1 MGQILNDTLSQIYE
15 NLGDEIKN
23 LNVQRVVV
31 GLFFTGVKLSNGVC
45 GVSYTPLKSFPQAV
59 CCPSQAAVMPK
70 SGNICGKN
78 VKTLLKDITSDSP
91 LKKTIAVAALNALSQ
106 TCYERSGSPYVTKFK
121 ADPFDELAIKRSS
134 FSVIVGAL
142 VPYIKFMMKNGL
154 DFRILELDKSALKGD
169 ELKHF
174 IPQEC
179 ALDAIRAADN
189 LIITGVTL
197 LNDTLEEI
205 LSLKKSGAEVI
216 VVGPTVSMSPKA
228 LFDRGASYAG
238 GVYTTH
244 ADELLDVI
252 AQAGSGYHFF
262 GKFAE
267 KFVMSRESST
277 SKIWKFNDPN
287 A

>member
-1 MGQILNDTLSQIYE
+1 ML
-15 NLGDEIKN
+15 
-23 LNVQRVVV
+23 RVANCDNAKFRQH
-31 GLFFTGVKLSNGVC
+31 LR
-45 GVSYTPLKSFPQAV
+45 Q
-59 CCPSQAAVMPK
+59 
-70 SGNICGKN
+70 N
-78 VKTLLKDITSDSP
+78 VKTLLKDLSSDSP
-91 LKKTIAVAALNALSQ
+91 IKKTIAVAALNALSQ
-106 TCYERSGSPYVTKFK
+106 TCYERSDSPYVAKFK

-154 DFRILELDKSALKGD
+154 DFRILELDKSVLKGD
-169 ELKHF
+169 ELKYF

-179 ALDAIRAADN
+179 AADAVRAADN

-205 LSLKKSGAEVI
+205 LSLKKGGAEVI

-228 LFDRGASYAG
+228 LFDRGVSHVG

-267 KFVMSRESST
+267 KIVMSRESST

>member
-1 MGQILNDTLSQIYE
+1 MRYG
-15 NLGDEIKN
+15 
-23 LNVQRVVV
+23 RVV
-31 GLFFTGVKLSNGVC
+31 FEDIKLSSGICN
-45 GVSYTPLKSFPQAV
+45 VSYTPPKSFPQAV
-59 CCPSQAAVMPK
+59 CCPSQAAVMPN

-78 VKTLLKDITSDSP
+78 VKTLLKDLSSDSP
-91 LKKTIAVAALNALSQ
+91 IKKTIAVAALNALSQ
-106 TCYERSGSPYVTKFK
+106 TCYERPGSPYVTKFK

-134 FSVIVGAL
+134 FSMIVGAL

-154 DFRILELDKSALKGD
+154 DFRILELDKSALKVD
-169 ELKHF
+169 ELKYF

-179 ALDAIRAADN
+179 AADAIRAADN

-228 LFDRGASYAG
+228 LFDRGVSHVG

-267 KFVMSRESST
+267 KFVMSHESLA
-277 SKIWKFNDPN
+277 SKICKFNDPN